1 MLTSDLSR
9 LKQLGECFALDMET
23 AMAPRCFAARQARLI
38 QFANDSVVLTYD
50 LLAFG
55 QQEWS
60 TLKEFLERPELEL
73 YGQNIGFDLRV
84 LYANGIKVQ
93 GTLMDTMVASQLL
106 YNGQPKMSHA
116 LVEIARRE
124 VNVKLDKTLQ
134 KSDWMAAELS
144 EAEIEY
150 AENDVLTTWQAAH
163 VLHEKIASNGLED
176 VYRLECALIPAVM
189 QMEHHGIYLDAD
201 VISETVSNYAQESE
215 SAKALFLE
223 TLDTRLEEEGAPRLP
238 REDDGN
244 FNTRIKDSGSIR
256 LGTKRYAGF
265 NINSSQQVLT
275 WWKYLGIEPVDE
287 AKKPSLDKKV
297 LARFQS
303 DELVRIFLHYKRVE
317 KRMGMAQKLV
327 EHRDD
332 DGRIRARFMPLATG
346 TGRFSSSSPNLQ
358 QVPRDPDFRCAFRAP
373 EGRVLVQ
380 ADYKAMELLGAA
392 AIADESRM
400 LAAFRE
406 GVDVHTRTASLMFG
420 VDEAEITKEQRQ
432 QSKAVSFGAL
442 YGSGA
447 AGVQRYCAT
456 LGLFLS
462 LKEAADLLKRWHA
475 AYPAFSKWH
484 QDCDRRAIR
493 EEPVRTVIGRR
504 RKLFGEDNRLT
515 TQANNI
521 VQGTC
526 ADIMK
531 AALVMI
537 YRQLPETAFLVAV
550 VHDEVLVEC
559 DEIDGDKVLDLV
571 TTEMEAAAVPILG
584 SAVAFT
590 AEGGVLQS
598 WGDK

>member
-1 MLTSDLSR
+1 MLTTDLS
-9 LKQLGECFALDMET
+9 LLDKLGECFALDMET
-23 AMAPRCFAARQARLI
+23 AMAPRCFAAGQARLI
-38 QFANDSVVLTYD
+38 QFANDQIVLTYD

-55 QQEWS
+55 EQEWA
-60 TLKEFLERPELEL
+60 TLKEFLEQPQLEL

-93 GTLMDTMVASQLL
+93 AALMDTMVASQLL

-124 VNVKLDKTLQ
+124 VNIKLDKTLQ
-134 KSDWMAAELS
+134 KSDWMAADLS

-150 AENDVLTTWQAAH
+150 AESDVLTTWQAAH

-238 REDDGN
+238 RDDDGS

-327 EHRDD
+327 EHRDE

-373 EGRVLVQ
+373 EGKVLVQ
-380 ADYKAMELLGAA
+380 ADYSAMELRVAA
-392 AIADESRM
+392 AIADEARM

-406 GVDVHTRTASLMFG
+406 GADIHSRSAALMWGIHEIDV
-420 VDEAEITKEQRQ
+420 TKDLRQ
-432 QSKAVSFGAL
+432 QAKALNFGAL

-447 AGVQRYCAT
+447 SGVQRYCAT
-456 LGLFLS
+456 LGLFIS
-462 LKEAADLLKRWHA
+462 LKEAGDLLKRWHE
-475 AYPAFSKWH
+475 AYPAFARWH

-493 EEPVRTVIGRR
+493 EEPVRTIIGRR

-521 VQGTC
+521 VQGTS

-531 AALVMI
+531 AALVEI
-537 YRQLPETAFLVAV
+537 HRQLPKSAFLVAT

-559 DEIDGDKVLDLV
+559 DEVDGEAVYGLV
-571 TTEMEAAAVPILG
+571 IEEMQAAAVPILG
-584 SAVAFT
+584 AKVKIA